1 MKFLNYHAYSF
12 LLFMF
17 LISVLLVSGC
27 AKATLNV
34 LSPAEINTSKIKT
47 VVEKLLK
54 TMLQLLI
61 MLIVKY
67 YRAALKKELHIAT
80 SQGSISPL

>member
-1 MKFLNYHAYSF
+1 MNFLNYHAYSF

-47 VVEKLLK
+47 VAVGNFE
-54 TMLQLLI
+54 I
-61 MLIVKY
+61 
-67 YRAALKKELHIAT
+67 E
-80 SQGSISPL
+80 SIII